1 MLGIAVERF
10 SLSFS
15 LSFSLRRIHLSAPH
29 TPGRRICYV
38 MPLIFKCPRPS
49 CPLECHRNLKL
60 GHRIA
65 STAAVADRG
74 ILLSPTP
81 PIPLKHNV
89 RIELFSNAEGRSTKN
104 SNS

>member
-10 SLSFS
+10 SVSFS
-15 LSFSLRRIHLSAPH
+15 VSFSLRRIHLSAPH

-74 ILLSPTP
+74 NPSIPHPADP
-81 PIPLKHNV
+81 P
-89 RIELFSNAEGRSTKN
+89 
-104 SNS
+104 